1 MMISFLHQ
9 FSQKRSSWQCRPS
22 DAQEGGRHT
31 SDQAANIRHT
41 SDQAATKKKL
51 LLLLIWIVI
60 FASVGPFW
68 LKSIKCRAPSA
79 VSCCHARCG
88 SWSLVT
94 TKSGRCNACHG
105 DWKRLMNH
113 CLGDRP
119 RPGMPLTAEAST
131 QGVFRATFKNNV
143 IELAAAVHWG
153 TTVWLSS
160 FCLRMLTAISL
171 GMYTPIASHVYDLF
185 DETPLPFRAVTF
197 ADRFDP
203 DTASTLLGKPAIT
216 DHDKYVQGK
225 KDMVAGNNAA
235 ALL

>member
-1 MMISFLHQ
+1 
-9 FSQKRSSWQCRPS
+9 
-22 DAQEGGRHT
+22 
-31 SDQAANIRHT
+31 
-41 SDQAATKKKL
+41 
-51 LLLLIWIVI
+51 
-60 FASVGPFW
+60 
-68 LKSIKCRAPSA
+68 
-79 VSCCHARCG
+79 
-88 SWSLVT
+88 
-94 TKSGRCNACHG
+94 
-105 DWKRLMNH
+105 MNH

-160 FCLRMLTAISL
+160 FCLRMLSAISM

-203 DTASTLLGKPAIT
+203 DTASRLLGKPATT
-216 DHDKYVQGK
+216 DHDKYVQSE

-235 ALL
+235 ALM